1 MKNIV
6 DSAVHTQ
13 VDMMID
19 GLSVTL
25 IPDSRWI
32 NSDHTH
38 VHCGM
43 HRNPIN
49 SFVGKAIKGNF
60 RDSYKVRTLH
70 DATPNGSNQIIRP
83 SRHLFEKLVAPAW
96 EKILE

>member
-13 VDMMID
+13 VDRRID

-43 HRNPIN
+43 HRNY
-49 SFVGKAIKGNF
+49 SLGEQFWWQESL
-60 RDSYKVRTLH
+60 SYWLLTG
-70 DATPNGSNQIIRP
+70 T
-83 SRHLFEKLVAPAW
+83 SRCEIECHEELTESYTM
-96 EKILE
+96 